1 MSLAHRGT
9 GTEGSTR
16 VAQRRTSDEGMS
28 LVEVV
33 VAMGIVTV
41 GLLGLLTEIVTYF
54 HQQTSQRA
62 HAVALRLAT
71 TTLEDARRV
80 APTTLAAGTF
90 TAPPVVRG
98 NVTYTT
104 TTTVQMCASTNQS
117 SCTTPS
123 SGGPSVA
130 RVQVSV

>member
-54 HQQTSQRA
+54 HQQTNQRA

-71 TTLEDARRV
+71 TTLEDARRLT
-80 APTTLAAGTF
+80 PSSLTPGTF
-90 TAPPVVRG
+90 TAPAADKG
-98 NVTYTT
+98 NVSHTT
-104 TTTVQMCASTNQS
+104 TT
-117 SCTTPS
+117 
-123 SGGPSVA
+123 
-130 RVQVSV
+130 